1 MRHGHVLL
9 LGIFLG
15 ACATGGGFD
24 AQPADIPRLEQEI
37 AANSADAEAGTALG
51 LAYFRAGRF
60 EDARTAL
67 NRAVQTGKASA
78 QAHLYLGLA
87 NEELKDFAAA
97 RTAYET
103 YLSSGKADASD
114 QIRSRLALV
123 ARQELRQSA
132 RAVVERE
139 QQMSEEPPTPRTVA
153 VLPFRLVGTSE
164 ELAPLQSALSDMIIT
179 DLSVSPAL
187 TSIER
192 VRINA
197 LVDEM
202 LLAQAGLAESATGA
216 RAGRLLK
223 AEHVVQGVVAQSGAE
238 QIRMDATVLNT
249 QRREAAGNF
258 GREQQ
263 INAIF
268 DLEKEIVFNVFNT
281 LGVTLTAAERER
293 INTNRTANL
302 LAFLAYGRGLDAMD
316 DGNYEQAAAF
326 FRQAAQLDPT
336 FDRAQTQQQ
345 YAMDLQLASQMNA
358 ADILQLADVNAFID
372 AQTLIDHVANEVV
385 PSAVTQITSP
395 QAGDPATP
403 STTTNTAQN
412 QNGNVQT
419 SQGSVGGV
427 TDAAKANIQ
436 IRVVNPT
443 RGQQ

>member
-1 MRHGHVLL
+1 MRKAHVLL

-24 AQPADIPRLEQEI
+24 AQPADIPRLEQEV
-37 AANSADAEAGTALG
+37 AAHPADAEAGTALG
-51 LAYFRAGRF
+51 VAYFRASRF
-60 EDARTAL
+60 EDARTIL
-67 NRAVQTGKASA
+67 DRVVQSGKASGP
-78 QAHLYLGLA
+78 AHLYLGLA
-87 NEELKDFAAA
+87 NEELKNFAAA

-103 YLSSGKADASD
+103 YLSSGNPDASD

-123 ARQELRQSA
+123 AREELRQSA
-132 RAVVERE
+132 RVAVERE
-139 QQMSEEPPTPRTVA
+139 QQMSDEPPTPRTVA
-153 VLPFRLVGTSE
+153 VLPFRLVGTGE

-202 LLAQAGLAESATGA
+202 LLAQAGLAENATGA

-223 AEHVVQGVVAQSGAE
+223 AEHVVQGVVAQSAAE

-281 LGVTLTAAERER
+281 LGVTLTPTERER
-293 INTNRTANL
+293 INANRTAN
-302 LAFLAYGRGLDAMD
+302 
-316 DGNYEQAAAF
+316 
-326 FRQAAQLDPT
+326 
-336 FDRAQTQQQ
+336 
-345 YAMDLQLASQMNA
+345 
-358 ADILQLADVNAFID
+358 
-372 AQTLIDHVANEVV
+372 
-385 PSAVTQITSP
+385 
-395 QAGDPATP
+395 
-403 STTTNTAQN
+403 
-412 QNGNVQT
+412 
-419 SQGSVGGV
+419 
-427 TDAAKANIQ
+427 
-436 IRVVNPT
+436 
-443 RGQQ
+443 